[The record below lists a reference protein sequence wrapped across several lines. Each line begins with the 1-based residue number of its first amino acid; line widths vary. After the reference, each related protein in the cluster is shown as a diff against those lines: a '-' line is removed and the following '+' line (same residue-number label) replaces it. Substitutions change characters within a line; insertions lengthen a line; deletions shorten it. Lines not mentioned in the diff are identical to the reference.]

1 LVLLFSFL
9 SLPISLN
16 FTSQIQ
22 YFLENIFGRSSLIL
36 PEICLSFGLLL
47 FLFVSFFAN
56 RASILKVSIYI
67 TLLLIS
73 LGLTFYISENNL
85 LIFRRLLL
93 FCALLVPLFFPK
105 PSFLKQ
111 ENYQTEWL
119 FLLLAS
125 TLGLSLM
132 IAANDWV
139 TFFVA
144 LELSAIA
151 SYILV
156 IISWKPES
164 YEGAIKYLLMGL
176 LASAVMIYG
185 VSWLYGFL
193 GSFEWQTPTKIH
205 FNSQILLYVAI
216 LMAIAG
222 VLMKISVVPWHIWTP
237 DAYQAAPT
245 PVVAFLATAPKVAG
259 LLALYKIL
267 KVYQPLMEKLD
278 EMICFLAIISIV
290 WGNFVALWQKNF
302 KRMLAYSSIAHA
314 GYLLIG
320 VAVGNQFSLEA
331 LSFYLLVYIVTNYLL
346 FYLADYYE
354 NQYQIFHLEDF
365 KGLGHSD
372 IQPAIW
378 LFVALLSLAGLP
390 PTAGF
395 TAKMLIFSTL
405 WENYEATQSV
415 GYLIWLMV
423 GLLNTVI
430 GLFYYLKIPYYAYL
444 KENAE
449 KNKTPESSLMLAGIL
464 SVLLLITLFFFP
476 SVFLG

>member
-1 LVLLFSFL
+1 
-9 SLPISLN
+9 
-16 FTSQIQ
+16 
-22 YFLENIFGRSSLIL
+22 
-36 PEICLSFGLLL
+36 
-47 FLFVSFFAN
+47 
-56 RASILKVSIYI
+56 
-67 TLLLIS
+67 
-73 LGLTFYISENNL
+73 
-85 LIFRRLLL
+85 
-93 FCALLVPLFFPK
+93 
-105 PSFLKQ
+105 
-111 ENYQTEWL
+111 
-119 FLLLAS
+119 
-125 TLGLSLM
+125 M

-185 VSWLYGFL
+185 VSWLYGFF

-267 KVYQPLMEKLD
+267 KAYQPLVEKLD

-331 LSFYLLVYIVTNYLL
+331 LSFYLLVYIVANYLL

-449 KNKTPESSLMLAGIL
+449 RNKIPESSLMLAGIL